1 MPTGDTRGPWSTT
14 RDRIQQQRLQHH
26 PGATIPSG
34 VPGSEPSLGPLSGG
48 ASAGVPSISPT
59 SVTGMA
65 YPAVAVAQ
73 PHMVSPTEMLK
84 DDFKRE
90 KLSLPKAFDKGWG
103 CNHINSYHKRGL
115 QKTTLALNTWSFS
128 AVQLWHQAVNTARQA
143 HQQWTSLVP
152 SLRALQTG
160 LPSMGNALPMQL
172 STSRSRS
179 DVLFVATTRCS

>member
-1 MPTGDTRGPWSTT
+1 M
-14 RDRIQQQRLQHH
+14 
-26 PGATIPSG
+26 
-34 VPGSEPSLGPLSGG
+34 EPSFGPLSGG

-73 PHMVSPTEMLK
+73 PHLVSPTEMSK

-90 KLSLPKAFDKGWG
+90 KLSLPKLLIKAGDATTLTRT
-103 CNHINSYHKRGL
+103 INEWL

-128 AVQLWHQAVNTARQA
+128 AVQLWRQAVNTARPA

-160 LPSMGNALPMQL
+160 LPSMGNCTSNATFRLGSYYASRTSQSLIARQSFLPC
-172 STSRSRS
+172 
-179 DVLFVATTRCS
+179 CSEECLHGS